1 MFIQEHGEPS
11 ATNYPLLA
19 KERWQILSSTIQDE
33 IDDNFTEGGE
43 LTYHERNHSV
53 KCLECDLRFSCIK
66 ERRIHVQTVHNNQR
80 HTQVKIEDSPERK
93 NKFLNRLCKADII
106 KIKQERL
113 TPKPEPIVRTC
124 HDCGIELLT
133 LKELRIHKKEC
144 HEIKKKC
151 NTCDTVFNDS
161 ISYREH
167 IAKIHPIEC
176 TICGKFFP
184 TKAAANTHA
193 KSHLKLKPYQCT
205 VCDKSFVSRIKL
217 SDHNNTHTGETPYK
231 CNLCDQVFRRHS
243 NLIQHKNFFH
253 LKIRKK
259 VKDYFCHCGEI
270 FHSIKKLQWH
280 KETHEAK
287 PKQCMYCSER
297 YIHTTSLTRHI
308 RHAHDSTYLPKAT
321 RSLNVLCPICK
332 ITCIRSS
339 LAQHMKIH
347 TGEKMFTCNVCS
359 KEFSTNWNLQ
369 MHKWTHASR
378 SSKPFKCKQ
387 CKSAFYMLSNYQA
400 HVRSHRNIRPYTCNY
415 CGRQFIRKYNCVRHV
430 KEHETT
436 KSYCCTICNK
446 TFHRSYYL
454 TEHMR
459 IHTGVKPYTCH
470 ICSKT
475 SSTKSNHNKHVRTH
489 HAREP
494 VNTEG

>member
-1 MFIQEHGEPS
+1 MLG
-11 ATNYPLLA
+11 
-19 KERWQILSSTIQDE
+19 STIEDDIHEDYSNE
-33 IDDNFTEGGE
+33 IGIT
-43 LTYHERNHSV
+43 ERNHSV
-53 KCLECDLRFSCIK
+53 KCLECDMKFACVK
-66 ERRIHVQTVHNNQR
+66 ERRIHVQTVHNTPR
-80 HTQVKIEDSPERK
+80 HTQVKTEETDIKS
-93 NKFLNRLCKADII
+93 NKYDRRLGKAQII

-113 TPKPEPIVRTC
+113 TLKTEPFIKSC
-124 HDCGIELLT
+124 EDCGLELQT
-133 LKELRIHKKEC
+133 LKELRIHRKEF
-144 HEIKKKC
+144 HEVKKKC
-151 NTCDTVFNDS
+151 GTCGTVFSDNL
-161 ISYREH
+161 SYKEH
-167 IAKIHPIEC
+167 IAKVHPIEC
-176 TICGKFFP
+176 NVCGKFFP
-184 TKAAANTHA
+184 NKAAANTHA
-193 KSHLKLKPYQCT
+193 KNHLKFKPYQCT
-205 VCDKSFVSRIKL
+205 VCDKSFISRMKL
-217 SDHNNTHTGETPYK
+217 NEHNNIHSGEAPYK
-231 CNLCDQVFRRHS
+231 CSLCDQTFRRQS

-253 LKIRKK
+253 LKIKK
-259 VKDYFCHCGEI
+259 RVKDYFCHCGEI
-270 FHSIKKLQWH
+270 FHSLKKLYWH
-280 KETHEAK
+280 KEIHDTK

-297 YIHTTSLTRHI
+297 YIHSTSLTRHI

-321 RSLNVLCPICK
+321 RSLNIICPICK
-332 ITCIRSS
+332 ITCIRTS

-347 TGEKMFTCNVCS
+347 LGDKPFTCNVCS

-378 SSKPFKCKQ
+378 NSKPYKCKQ
-387 CKSAFYMLSNYQA
+387 CKCAFYLLSSYQA

-430 KEHETT
+430 KEHEMA
-436 KSYCCTICNK
+436 KAYCCAVCNK